1 MKVYKKKE
9 NQYYYFDIY
18 GFNQALHKP
27 IYEITDKEVLDYL
40 LLNFLRNKNQ
50 CKNFSRT
57 VYKDKQFKRKGEQCE
72 CTN

>member
-1 MKVYKKKE
+1 MRGKK
-9 NQYYYFDIY
+9 Q
-18 GFNQALHKP
+18 Q

-50 CKNFSRT
+50 YKNFSRT
-57 VYKDKQFKRKGEQCE
+57 VYKDKQFKRKGGQCE